1 MFPVKMQFGIVSE
14 ERTLEHDELVRA
26 LQDLAAEGEA
36 AHRAVMN
43 AKGGDAPLWALGTWG
58 RQNAKIRD
66 LTRRLTGMAL
76 PLLHVYEGSGVD
88 EAAAAAD
95 ALAKARKDGLLNP
108 RLK

>member
-43 AKGGDAPLWALGTWG
+43 
-58 RQNAKIRD
+58 
-66 LTRRLTGMAL
+66 
-76 PLLHVYEGSGVD
+76 
-88 EAAAAAD
+88 
-95 ALAKARKDGLLNP
+95 
-108 RLK
+108 